1 MTANTP
7 AAHTPGPWRVGQEIG
22 VSQLMPH
29 VEILCDKTF
38 VDGMPPTT
46 YHLAEVGYPTSM
58 PGTVGAAERM
68 ANARLIAAAP
78 LLLEALQ
85 AFMALDKSFTT
96 TCDAHLDEIAKRDPM
111 GRAVK
116 LARAAISAATGD
128 KP

>member
-1 MTANTP
+1 MKSASVHTP
-7 AAHTPGPWRVGQEIG
+7 APWRVGREIG
-22 VSQLMPH
+22 VPQLMPH

-78 LLLEALQ
+78 QLLEALKEVTEL
-85 AFMALDKSFTT
+85 LDWA
-96 TCDAHLDEIAKRDPM
+96 CGIDLLPPDADGPAAK
-111 GRAVK
+111 
-116 LARAAISAATGD
+116 ARAAIAAAQGQT
-128 KP
+128 P